1 MYCLNERQR
10 MSWRWVCRTRNYL
23 LRRKGAA
30 WGNIFP
36 RELLIVCIKYH
47 HISMTTSIKYHP
59 ISLGYSVLHYLLKP
73 YWSLHILSKCKA
85 LNRYFEKQRM
95 KQKLL
100 TEPQNVYSQGARIL
114 RFSEPSKEEC
124 NSSNILMQNENICCL
139 SEIEIY
145 LGILHMV

>member
-1 MYCLNERQR
+1 
-10 MSWRWVCRTRNYL
+10 
-23 LRRKGAA
+23 
-30 WGNIFP
+30 
-36 RELLIVCIKYH
+36 
-47 HISMTTSIKYHP
+47 
-59 ISLGYSVLHYLLKP
+59 
-73 YWSLHILSKCKA
+73 
-85 LNRYFEKQRM
+85 M

-114 RFSEPSKEEC
+114 RFSEPSKEER